1 MSQKEILPDVKGMGW
16 VRNEYIVK
24 EVDAWKIELSLEEI
38 QELYPA
44 LKSEID
50 MPSASILEKNTQEL
64 SIVFKNDGYVWK
76 SNNNLPLEMYEK
88 EIKVSAR
95 ASGARKSNHEY
106 SPKIYPERS
115 SFYVFCNP
123 NQQGFIVIE
132 KIPPVHIEW
141 HGTHGCYRGGLNYVE
156 YRLSEEGSLYPVW
169 GSTDPFPYPVGDTHN
184 CGALSISGS
193 NTSKKE
199 EVYLDEAEV
208 VQ

>member
-88 EIKVSAR
+88 EIK
-95 ASGARKSNHEY
+95 
-106 SPKIYPERS
+106 
-115 SFYVFCNP
+115 
-123 NQQGFIVIE
+123 
-132 KIPPVHIEW
+132 
-141 HGTHGCYRGGLNYVE
+141 
-156 YRLSEEGSLYPVW
+156 
-169 GSTDPFPYPVGDTHN
+169 
-184 CGALSISGS
+184 
-193 NTSKKE
+193 
-199 EVYLDEAEV
+199 
-208 VQ
+208 